1 MISWFRNLLSHA
13 SCAATC
19 SLHLFT
25 PLLMTFGPSGNLR
38 GFLRGLPSMLFRTQA
53 RRVMFMLASAVL
65 LCLVIPSTL
74 AIVRE
79 SLPAFIASVC
89 SLTVGLALPGG
100 IRLVTWM
107 DHTSGLSSI
116 WCFDWTASK
125 RGSPTWRW

>member
-1 MISWFRNLLSHA
+1 
-13 SCAATC
+13 
-19 SLHLFT
+19 
-25 PLLMTFGPSGNLR
+25 MTFGPSGNLR

-100 IRLVTWM
+100 IRLVTRTILAVLE
-107 DHTSGLSSI
+107 HTGCHQPVFWLSLQGVRLI
-116 WCFDWTASK
+116 CQQPCFDAQ
-125 RGSPTWRW
+125 